1 MAAITLTEE
10 NFEAEVLQS
19 DKPVL
24 VDFWATWCGPCQK
37 QGPIVEDLADELT
50 DVKVGKLDVDEAGA
64 IAEKFSIMSIPTVIV
79 FKNGEPVAKN
89 IGLATKESLLE
100 LLNQ

>member
-1 MAAITLTEE
+1 MTAITLTEE

>member
-1 MAAITLTEE
+1 MAAIVLTND

-37 QGPIVEDLADELT
+37 QGPIVEQIAEERDDI
-50 DVKVGKLDVDEAGA
+50 KVCKLDVDEASD
-64 IAEKFSIMSIPTVIV
+64 IAEKFSIMSIPTVIA
-79 FKNGEPVAKN
+79 FKDGEVLNKSV
-89 IGLATKESLLE
+89 GLQSKEGLLA
-100 LLNQ
+100 LFD

>member
-19 DKPVL
+19 DKPVM

-37 QGPIVEDLADELT
+37 QGPIVEELADELT